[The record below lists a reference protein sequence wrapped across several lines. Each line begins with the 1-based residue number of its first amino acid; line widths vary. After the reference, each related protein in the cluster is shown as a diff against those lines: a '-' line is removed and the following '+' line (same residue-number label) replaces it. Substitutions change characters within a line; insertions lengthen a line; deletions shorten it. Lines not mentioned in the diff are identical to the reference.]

1 MTNEA
6 LIHLRVPASL
16 KARWVLSSR
25 AAGMRLTDWIIQQV
39 EKPMAKPNLT
49 ALVIPEGLQ
58 FSELGLARDASGD
71 VSFDWAPVERI
82 CQASSIDVAPFM
94 DGPEDNLAS
103 LLTAWYRAHLAAGGE
118 RDPVYEDLIG
128 EVQLEDAAGQLSSHA
143 PGRA

>member
-1 MTNEA
+1 MTDEA

-16 KARWVLSSR
+16 KARWVATSR

-39 EKPMAKPNLT
+39 EQPVIKTTVTTLA
-49 ALVIPEGLQ
+49 IPEGLR

-71 VSFDWAPVERI
+71 VSFDWAPIERI
-82 CQASSIDVAPFM
+82 CQASGIDVELFR

-103 LLTAWYRAHLAAGGE
+103 LLTAWYRAHLAAGGT

-128 EVQLEDAAGQLSSHA
+128 EVRIEDEAGQLSSHA
-143 PGRA
+143 PGCA

>member
-1 MTNEA
+1 
-6 LIHLRVPASL
+6 
-16 KARWVLSSR
+16 
-25 AAGMRLTDWIIQQV
+25 MRLTDWIIQQV
-39 EKPMAKPNLT
+39 EQPVTKPTVT
-49 ALVIPEGLQ
+49 ALAIPEGLQ

-71 VSFDWAPVERI
+71 VSLDWAPIERI
-82 CQASSIDVAPFM
+82 CQASGIDVALFRE
-94 DGPEDNLAS
+94 GPEDNLAS

>member
-16 KARWVLSSR
+16 KARWVLASR

-39 EKPMAKPNLT
+39 EKPMTKPNLT
-49 ALVIPEGLQ
+49 ALAIPEGLQ

-71 VSFDWAPVERI
+71 ASFDWAPIERI
-82 CQASSIDVAPFM
+82 CQASGIDVVLFR
-94 DGPEDNLAS
+94 DSSEDNLAS
-103 LLTAWYRAHLAAGGE
+103 LLTAWYRAHLASGGE
-118 RDPVYEDLIG
+118 RDAVYEDLIG
-128 EVQLEDAAGQLSSHA
+128 EVRLEDAAGQLSSHA